1 MNRENCN
8 MKSINKFLTDSF
20 EKYHAELPGNKDE
33 RVMNLRRE
41 GIRFFIENGFP
52 AKEIEQWRD
61 CPLDQR
67 LDGEYQFQLTPDPY
81 RPIKEIFRCKIHNIG
96 TNLFSLLNG
105 WYLHANNP
113 LTVMPN
119 GMIIGSIFSA
129 MERYPDLVFPYL
141 AKQEFNKSNTLTA
154 LNQAFFNDGLFIYI
168 PDSLTIDQPV
178 QLVSLIETQQK
189 LWVQNRNLIILGKNA
204 SLSFVHCNDSIQR
217 EKSFINNVTE
227 ICLEEGALLNY
238 CKMENKDAD
247 SLLVDHVIVHQKT
260 HSKMVSNA
268 ITFNAGYVRNM
279 FHVNLNEPY
288 SDVRLNGLYLVDKKQ
303 VVDNHVYINHAA
315 PDCNSSQLYKGIL
328 DDEAYAHFNGH
339 ILVAKD
345 SQRTTAFQTNRN
357 ITLTDEAKI
366 TTKPFLEI
374 YADDVQCSHGATVGQ
389 LDEEAMFY
397 LRSRGICERNAR
409 MLLMYAF
416 ANEVV
421 SFVNIINL
429 KNRLNELI
437 QRRLR
442 GELTLCDQCVLHC
455 SDRKDFSF
463 EIDVSKI

>member
-1 MNRENCN
+1 
-8 MKSINKFLTDSF
+8 MKSIDQFLTNSF
-20 EKYHAELPGNKDE
+20 EKRHAELPGNKDE
-33 RVMNLRRE
+33 RIIKLRRD
-41 GIRFFIENGFP
+41 GIRFFMEIGFP
-52 AKEIEQWRD
+52 VKEIEQWRD
-61 CPLDQR
+61 DPIDQR
-67 LDGEYQFQLTPDPY
+67 LDNEYQFQLSPDPY
-81 RPIKEIFRCKIHNIG
+81 RPIKEIFRCKIHDIG
-96 TNLFSLLNG
+96 TNMFSLLNG

-141 AKQEFNKSNTLTA
+141 AKEKFHKNNTLTA

-168 PDSLTIDQPV
+168 PDSLPIDQPI
-178 QLVSLIETQQK
+178 QLVNIIETEQK
-189 LWVQNRNLIILGKNA
+189 LWVQNRNLIILGKDA

-217 EKSFINNVTE
+217 EKSFVNNVTE
-227 ICLEEGALLNY
+227 IFLEKGAQLNY

-247 SLLVDHVIVHQKT
+247 SFLVDNVFVHQKAD
-260 HSKMVSNA
+260 SKIISNA
-268 ITFNAGYVRNM
+268 ITFNAGYVRNT
-279 FHVNLNEPY
+279 FHINLNEPHAE
-288 SDVRLNGLYLVDKKQ
+288 VKLNGLYLVDKKQ
-303 VVDNHVYINHAA
+303 VVNNHVYVNHAA
-315 PDCNSSQLYKGIL
+315 PDCTSSQLYKGIL

-357 ITLTDEAKI
+357 ITLTDEARI
-366 TTKPFLEI
+366 TTNPFLEI
-374 YADDVQCSHGATVGQ
+374 YADNVQCSHGATVGQ

-421 SFVNIINL
+421 SYVSITNL
-429 KNRLNELI
+429 RNRLNELI
-437 QRRLR
+437 KKRLR
-442 GELTLCDQCVLHC
+442 GELSLCDQCVLHC

-463 EIDVSKI
+463 EIDISKI

>member
-1 MNRENCN
+1 
-8 MKSINKFLTDSF
+8 MKPIDQFLVTSF
-20 EKYHAELPGNKDE
+20 EKQYAELPGNRDE
-33 RVMNLRRE
+33 RIAKLRRS
-41 GIRFFIENGFP
+41 GMLFFTENGFP
-52 AKEIEQWRD
+52 TKEIEQWRD
-61 CPLDQR
+61 YPIDQR
-67 LDGEYQFQLTPDPY
+67 LDDEYQFQLAPDPY
-81 RPIKEIFRCKIHNIG
+81 RPVKEIFHCKVHDIG
-96 TNLFSLLNG
+96 TNMFSLLNG

-129 MERYPDLVFPYL
+129 IEHYPDLVFPYL
-141 AKQEFNKSNTLTA
+141 AKQELNKNNTLIA

-168 PDSLTIDQPV
+168 PDFLTVDQPV
-178 QLVSLIETQQK
+178 QLVSLIETHQK
-189 LWVQNRNLIILGKNA
+189 LWVQNRNLIILGKGA

-227 ICLEEGALLNY
+227 IYLEEEASLNY

-247 SLLVDHVIVHQKT
+247 SLLVDHVMVHQKT
-260 HSKMVSNA
+260 KSKMVSNA
-268 ITFNAGYVRNM
+268 ITFHAGYVRNM

-288 SDVRLNGLYLVDKKQ
+288 AEVKLNGLYLVDKKQ
-303 VVDNHVYINHAA
+303 VVDNYVYINHAS
-315 PDCNSSQLYKGIL
+315 PDCTSSQLYKGIL
-328 DDEAYAHFNGH
+328 DDEAFAHFNGH

-345 SQRTTAFQTNRN
+345 SQRTTAFQTNKN
-357 ITLTDEAKI
+357 ITLTNEAKI

-421 SFVNIINL
+421 SYVNIINL
-429 KNRLNELI
+429 RNQLNELI

-463 EIDVSKI
+463 EIDISKI